1 VEEAPDR
8 VVSLKGPSGHTWKVV
23 LTSGTKGL
31 GFTQGWKEFARDHS
45 LVSGHFLVF
54 TYDGHSEF
62 SVAVFSSS
70 GVKDK
75 SSLKVQP
82 RKETI
87 IKQEEEEVEDVDV
100 GGTPEALDLPPVED
114 DGRSTRKRVRP
125 TGDVMVS
132 GTASKRHSSVQKKPE
147 KRKAVAIVGTSN
159 AAPRVIDSNKGKY
172 PFSFKTSLVD
182 KVLFWCTPESRLNSS
197 QNKCALILTCSD
209 WEIHIECRMTA

>member
-114 DGRSTRKRVRP
+114 DGRSTRKRVRQ
-125 TGDVMVS
+125 
-132 GTASKRHSSVQKKPE
+132 RHSSVQKKPE

-159 AAPRVIDSNKGKY
+159 AAPRVIDSKKGKY
-172 PFSFKTSLVD
+172 PFSFKTSLVEYCSG
-182 KVLFWCTPESRLNSS
+182 VLQS
-197 QNKCALILTCSD
+197 QD
-209 WEIHIECRMTA
+209 